1 MVVAV
6 CINQLV
12 GADNLR
18 LQASGENPID
28 VLRGVNPQQVF
39 AGDLPLNRVNMPGG
53 DPGPQLRVGR
63 QPDEGL
69 RSPAVHDRISIPNSK
84 RL

>member
-53 DPGPQLRVGR
+53 DPGLSRGWETAWR
-63 QPDEGL
+63 
-69 RSPAVHDRISIPNSK
+69 RSPKPGCP
-84 RL
+84 